1 MCACRIVVI
10 FPTSI
15 THAHKGPIFG
25 IEDARTIFGFYDR
38 PLFAPIVKSR
48 VGLDPTGTAAVA
60 EAEVR
65 GGLDLNLVKDNETI
79 KDVFRVGG
87 ERPVP
92 RLPVRG
98 MGCYKRISRVASAG
112 VRPGS
117 TGTWMATA

>member
-38 PLFAPIVKSR
+38 PLAPIVKSR

-65 GGLDLNLVKDNETI
+65 GGLDLSRMTRQSKMSIEWEENDLCRDSLREEWDAT
-79 KDVFRVGG
+79 
-87 ERPVP
+87 
-92 RLPVRG
+92 RG
-98 MGCYKRISRVASAG
+98 SPQWPQ
-112 VRPGS
+112 PGS
-117 TGTWMATA
+117 GQGPQEPG